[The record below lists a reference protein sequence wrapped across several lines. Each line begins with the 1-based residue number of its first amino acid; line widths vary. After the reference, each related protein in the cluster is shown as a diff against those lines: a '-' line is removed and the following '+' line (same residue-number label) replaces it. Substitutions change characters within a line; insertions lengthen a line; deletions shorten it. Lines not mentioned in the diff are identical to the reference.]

1 MEENKEKLK
10 PKIQKNII
18 SKLNIQPDSFDFRNE
33 LKVQDKSSYNPYV
46 ELNYNAHTEMGC
58 FFKKQ
63 QKKNGTLALE
73 SVKNFQ
79 LGNFYVTPENDE
91 LHVREYEFD
100 GDNRVAVR
108 YHYALRT
115 GPNLTDEKEMD
126 IFAAFDWAKDGKIRS
141 LRFDSFFIMKTNG
154 DSLLKKEY
162 TPVAIDFINYMTDH
176 LSDKEVCEKCIHRF
190 AYQMNNEC
198 SKVFEKELTVKKV
211 K

>member
-18 SKLNIQPDSFDFRNE
+18 DKLIFQPDSFDFRNE
-33 LKVQDKSSYNPYV
+33 LKIQDKSSYNPYL
-46 ELNYNAHTEMGC
+46 ELNYNSKTEIGC

-63 QKKNGTLALE
+63 QKKNSTLGLK
-73 SVKNFQ
+73 SVKKFK
-79 LGNFYVTPENDE
+79 LGEFYVMPENDE

-100 GDNRVAVR
+100 GENRVAVR

-115 GPNLTDEKEMD
+115 GPETTDDKEMD
-126 IFAAFDWAKDGKIRS
+126 IFVAIDWAKDGKTKI
-141 LRFDSFFIMKTNG
+141 LRFDIFFIMKTDG

-162 TPVAIDFINYMTDH
+162 TPIVIGFANHMMGI
-176 LSDKEVCEKCIHRF
+176 LSNKTACDDCIHRF

-198 SKVFEKELTVKKV
+198 SKVYEKELAIK
-211 K
+211 